1 MNEPGRPTRLKNSQN
16 LSLGG
21 KQMLPPVNYLA
32 VLTSAAVIFLLGGL
46 WYSPVLFAKKWISLM
61 GKSEEEM
68 KECTKGSNMPLLFVF
83 AFICGLLSSWTLA
96 VIMNHFVNLTPLRGA
111 LLGALC
117 WVGFAGATSLAT
129 ALFSMK
135 PKLLWLIDTGFNL
148 VSFVLAGV
156 ILAVWR

>member
-1 MNEPGRPTRLKNSQN
+1 MV
-16 LSLGG
+16 
-21 KQMLPPVNYLA
+21 PPVNYLA

-46 WYSPVLFAKKWISLM
+46 WYSPVLFARKWMSLT

-68 KECTKGSNMPLLFVF
+68 KECNKGAKMPLLFVF
-83 AFICGLLSSWTLA
+83 AFICGLLTSWTMA
-96 VIMNHFVNLTPLRGA
+96 VLLNHFVNLTPLRGA
-111 LLGALC
+111 LVGVLC
-117 WVGFAGATSLAT
+117 WVGFAGATSFAT

-148 VSFVLAGV
+148 VSFVIAGI